1 MHRAIATSC
10 IPSTDFASMGQVAF
24 TLQTVVDHLL
34 TVPQV
39 DKARIA
45 LTGYSRGG
53 KMALIAAALDDR
65 IAAVVTGGVPAS
77 AALLPG
83 V

>member
-1 MHRAIATSC
+1 
-10 IPSTDFASMGQVAF
+10 MGQVAF

-45 LTGYSRGG
+45 RHRLLARGQDG
-53 KMALIAAALDDR
+53 AHRGRAR
-65 IAAVVTGGVPAS
+65 
-77 AALLPG
+77 
-83 V
+83 